1 MIQIRNLSKI
11 YENSRGERAEVL
23 KNIDLTIEDG
33 DIFGII
39 GMSGAGK
46 STLLRCI
53 NLLERPTAGSIIIDG
68 RDITGLDGKELLK
81 LRRQIGMIFQRFN
94 LLM

>member
-33 DIFGII
+33 DIYGIVGYPAREKARWCVVSI
-39 GMSGAGK
+39 CWNAPRRA
-46 STLLRCI
+46 RCI
-53 NLLERPTAGSIIIDG
+53 
-68 RDITGLDGKELLK
+68 
-81 LRRQIGMIFQRFN
+81 
-94 LLM
+94 